1 MDELTP
7 DEAAVSGEVESSF
20 DLSQF
25 AEVRITVRLP
35 GSLTSSGEPVKYGYV
50 QVMLPEEVRMQD
62 YETVLPRELERIM
75 RLLVMS
81 LRFR

>member
-1 MDELTP
+1 VSPEED
-7 DEAAVSGEVESSF
+7 AVSEEVESSF

-35 GSLTSSGEPVKYGYV
+35 GSLTSSGEPERFDYA
-50 QVMLPEEVRMQD
+50 QVLLAEQVRMVD

>member
-1 MDELTP
+1 MTP
-7 DEAAVSGEVESSF
+7 AEDA
-20 DLSQF
+20 LSAEIDALDWRQY

-35 GSLTSSGEPVKYGYV
+35 GSFTESGEPEKYGYSLS
-50 QVMLPEEVRMQD
+50 MLPEELRMEN
-62 YETVLPRELERIM
+62 YPHVLPRELERIA